1 VPPCHTDSARKH
13 GEEEIMLN
21 DVQTE
26 KRLAYMLGPTLERHP
41 GRRMSR
47 RAARLAVLGA
57 GTLVL
62 LVLWELFKG
71 H

>member
-1 VPPCHTDSARKH
+1 
-13 GEEEIMLN
+13 MLN